1 MLFFWLIY
9 DVANIHVELI
19 SFLFVYTFT
28 NDKEMKTWTK
38 IYTDKIYKYN
48 DSFASSE
55 QSFVKNKTKQNK
67 KQILLIILF
76 YSNREAIREL

>member
-1 MLFFWLIY
+1 M
-9 DVANIHVELI
+9 E
-19 SFLFVYTFT
+19 
-28 NDKEMKTWTK
+28 TWTK

-55 QSFVKNKTKQNK
+55 QSFVKNKTKQETDSSYYF
-67 KQILLIILF
+67 I